1 MSKVQIINGFEWLF
15 TDDYTPEVLNGIS
28 TNRIF
33 ESIRKLDKIPL
44 KKVDITFSSDIW
56 DLHSAVLERVPQRKS
71 IYKFEQIPA
80 DFKDEAKFF
89 ILLLLWQGNNKIQ
102 TIYRT
107 LAQLR
112 NFFQYLSNNNI
123 SSLNYV
129 SLKTIQSFI
138 EENKKQVSPCTLEQ
152 YKACICRLFEFHSQ
166 NFSPL
171 EFTPIYKYL
180 NNYDSNACLAQR
192 EANKWELIPEDYFN
206 RLVSCLIQVMDNENA
221 PIDERG
227 IASMVLLLARTGLRQ
242 GDLRDCPIN
251 ALDSTTILTETQ
263 TAHYLK
269 YYTTKNMR
277 GDGNKREVY
286 SIMDNI
292 AVRAYN
298 VLTTIYNER
307 RNKMGS
313 NLLFV
318 PLKVRSLPASDNTIN
333 RMLSAFLLKYG
344 KEVDCINVAE
354 KYPGLRTQP
363 IGYCIE
369 KNITTQDVL
378 SRYSKT
384 DILSIPRPHQF
395 RVTLCNELYE
405 KGVPKLFIEMHMTHL
420 SREMTP
426 YYIRPKKDIK
436 KEQEYAESVMRMIVT
451 NSVTVLG
458 DNKDE
463 LIRKIKKFVA
473 HSNLNIERDLDTI
486 VAKLVKKMPVRAKAG
501 GICIKSGPIRDCS
514 KNDISDEI
522 FCSYGMCPN
531 NFHVYYMADISY
543 NKYLTVLETIKFN
556 KANNF
561 PKAVEKETNKL
572 KWLIQKYLLPEVE
585 ELKKEIANKGTNKI
599 KKMHPQLTFLV
610 DNVDSIYEEI
620 IVWTR

>member
-1 MSKVQIINGFEWLF
+1 MSNVQIINGFEWLF

-102 TIYRT
+102 SIYRT
-107 LAQLR
+107 LGELKK
-112 NFFQYLSNNNI
+112 FFQYLSTNNI

-129 SLKTIQSFI
+129 SFKTIKSFI
-138 EENKKQVSPCTLEQ
+138 EETKKQVTPSTLEQ
-152 YKACICRLFEFHSQ
+152 YKSCICRLFEFHSQ

-206 RLVSCLIQVMDNENA
+206 RLISCLSQVMDNENA

-227 IASMVLLLARTGLRQ
+227 IASMVLLLARTGIRQ
-242 GDLRDCPIN
+242 GDLRDCPID
-251 ALDSTTILTETQ
+251 ALKSTTILNDTQ

-269 YYTTKNMR
+269 YETTKNQR
-277 GDGNKREVY
+277 GDRTKREVY
-286 SIMDNI
+286 SIMDNT

-298 VLTTIYNER
+298 VLTAIYHKR
-307 RNKMGS
+307 RSEIGS

-318 PLKVRSLPASDNTIN
+318 PLKVRTLPVTENTID

-354 KYPGLRTQP
+354 KYPGLRAQLIKP
-363 IGYCIE
+363 YIDRH
-369 KNITTQDVL
+369 ITTIDIM
-378 SRYSKT
+378 SKYSPN

-395 RVTLCNELYE
+395 RVNLCNELYE
-405 KGVPKLFIEMHMTHL
+405 KGTPELFIQMHMTHL
-420 SREMTP
+420 HREITTH
-426 YYIRPKKDIK
+426 YIRPKKDIK
-436 KEQEYAESVMRMIVT
+436 KEQEYAESVMKMIVT
-451 NSVTVLG
+451 NNVTVLG

-486 VAKLVKKMPVRAKAG
+486 VAKLIKKMPVRAKAG

-585 ELKKEIANKGTNKI
+585 ELKKEIANQGADKI
-599 KKMHPQLTFLV
+599 KKLHPQLTFLV

-620 IVWTR
+620 IL

>member
-1 MSKVQIINGFEWLF
+1 MSETQTINGLDWLF
-15 TDDYTPEVLNGIS
+15 TDEYTPGVLTGIS
-28 TNRIF
+28 TNKIF
-33 ESIRKLDKIPL
+33 ENIKKLDKIPL
-44 KKVDITFSSDIW
+44 RKVDIAFSNDTW
-56 DLHSAVLERVPQRKS
+56 DLHSAVLKRVPQRKS

-102 TIYRT
+102 CIYKKLGEIKSFFLY
-107 LAQLR
+107 LAK
-112 NFFQYLSNNNI
+112 NNI
-123 SSLNYV
+123 SSVNYV
-129 SLKTIQSFI
+129 GLETVKSFFN
-138 EENKKQVSPCTLEQ
+138 EKSNLSPGTLESS
-152 YKACICRLFEFHSQ
+152 KASINSLFEFHSQ

-206 RLVSCLIQVMDNENA
+206 RLISCLIQVMDNENA

-227 IASMVLLLARTGLRQ
+227 IASMVLLLARTGIRQ
-242 GDLRDCPIN
+242 GDLRDCPID
-251 ALDSTTILTETQ
+251 ALDSTTILNNTQ

-269 YYTTKNMR
+269 YETTKNQR
-277 GDGNKREVY
+277 GDRNKREVY
-286 SIMDNI
+286 SIMDNT

-298 VLTTIYNER
+298 VLTAIYHKR
-307 RNKMGS
+307 RSEIGS

-318 PLKVRSLPASDNTIN
+318 PLKVRTLPVTENTID

-354 KYPGLRTQP
+354 KYPELRAQLIKP
-363 IGYCIE
+363 YIDRH
-369 KNITTQDVL
+369 ITTIDIM
-378 SRYSKT
+378 SKYSPN

-395 RVTLCNELYE
+395 RVNLCNELYE
-405 KGVPKLFIEMHMTHL
+405 KGTPELFIQMHMTHL
-420 SREMTP
+420 HREITTH
-426 YYIRPKKDIK
+426 YIRPKKDIK
-436 KEQEYAESVMRMIVT
+436 KEQEYAESIMRMIVT
-451 NSVTVLG
+451 NNVTVLG

-486 VAKLVKKMPVRAKAG
+486 VAKLIKKMPVRAKAG

-572 KWLIQKYLLPEVE
+572 KWLIQKYLLPELE
-585 ELKKEIANKGTNKI
+585 ELKKEIDNKGADKI
-599 KKMHPQLTFLV
+599 KKTHPQLSYLV

-620 IVWTR
+620 IAWTN